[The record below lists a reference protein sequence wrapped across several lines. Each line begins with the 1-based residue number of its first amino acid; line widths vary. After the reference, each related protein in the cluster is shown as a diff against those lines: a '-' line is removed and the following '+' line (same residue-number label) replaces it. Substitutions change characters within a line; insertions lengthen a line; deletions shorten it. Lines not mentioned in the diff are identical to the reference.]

1 MKVLKFNKDDEMNEI
16 ELSCKSIKTLKKKL
30 VEKTTERGFNE

>member
-16 ELSCKSIKTLKKKL
+16 EISCKNIKTIKKEIRRKY
-30 VEKTTERGFNE
+30 K